1 MLRVG
6 LTGGLG
12 SGKSTVAAL
21 FAARG
26 AHILSADEIGRALMQ
41 PGKPVYKAIL
51 AYFSALPDAPKLVQP
66 DGQLDRAA
74 LARYAFSTGRIL
86 DLSRIVHPAVVASQE
101 RKMQRIFARD
111 KQAIVLV
118 ESALIFEADRVGTVP
133 GLPHR
138 FDEIVLVTAPE
149 PLRIARYVERV
160 CSERGLQREQDAAQ
174 IAALETDA
182 RLRIAAQIPD
192 TEKIPLSHHIVDNS
206 GPLQQTEAAVEH
218 IVQAWRLRH
227 GMTNR
232 AHHHTIK
239 A

>member
-26 AHILSADEIGRALMQ
+26 AQVLVADEIGRALMQ
-41 PGKPVYKAIL
+41 PGKPVYKAIV
-51 AYFSALPDAPKLVQP
+51 AHFSALPDAPALVLP
-66 DGQLDRAA
+66 DGQIDRAA

-86 DLSRIVHPAVVASQE
+86 DLSSIVHPAVVASQE

-111 KQAIVLV
+111 KKAIVIV

-133 GLPHR
+133 GLPQR

-149 PLRIARYVERV
+149 PLRITRYVERI
-160 CSERGLQREQDAAQ
+160 CRERGLERERDAEP
-174 IAALETDA
+174 IAALEADA

-192 TEKIPLSHHIVDNS
+192 VEKIPLSNHVVDNS
-206 GPLQQTEAAVEH
+206 GPLEQTEAAVEH
-218 IVQAWRLRH
+218 IVQAWRQRDL
-227 GMTNR
+227 MTNPAR
-232 AHHHTIK
+232 GHTIK